1 MFEIGPREMIIALG
15 ALVALATLLQIFR
28 GLRNSRYQS
37 IQMPNKK
44 TTTPDSEQEEERG
57 DLESEDDAQSEFP
70 SGRARVVSRN
80 SGTLDETNE
89 IDSDHLKLEAK
100 LNRSYQPN
108 LDLRSSEIK
117 KNEKSLPKNINVSK
131 KYLTT
136 SIVVLHVVSKENSVF
151 EGEKLMNIFLE
162 HGLRYGAKKIFHY
175 YDGAAGSGSIIFSIA
190 NSINP
195 GTFDLDQMPQL
206 TTPSISLFF
215 AMEDHKNPMDG
226 LNSLLDTAKKIAI
239 ELNGDLKDDSRSA
252 FTRQTEE
259 HYRQRVVDYSRAKIS
274 GI

>member
-1 MFEIGPREMIIALG
+1 MLEIGPREMIIALG
-15 ALVALATLLQIFR
+15 ALVTLATLLQIFR
-28 GLRNSRYQS
+28 GLRNSRYQN

-44 TTTPDSEQEEERG
+44 TITPDSEQEEKRG
-57 DLESEDDAQSEFP
+57 DLEWKVDGHSDFP
-70 SGRARVVSRN
+70 GGRARVVNRDS
-80 SGTLDETNE
+80 STLDETNE
-89 IDSDHLKLEAK
+89 IDPDHSKLEAK
-100 LNRSYQPN
+100 LNPSYQPN

-117 KNEKSLPKNINVSK
+117 NNKESLPKNINVSK
-131 KYLTT
+131 KYPTT
-136 SIVVLHVVSKENSVF
+136 SIVVLHLVSKENSVF
-151 EGEKLMNIFLE
+151 EGEKLMNVFLL

-175 YDGAAGSGSIIFSIA
+175 HDGAAGAGPIIFSIA

-215 AMEDHKNPMDG
+215 AMEDHEKPMDR
-226 LNSLLDTAKKIAI
+226 LDSLLDTAKKIAT

-259 HYRQRVVDYSRAKIS
+259 HYRQRVVDYSRAQKS